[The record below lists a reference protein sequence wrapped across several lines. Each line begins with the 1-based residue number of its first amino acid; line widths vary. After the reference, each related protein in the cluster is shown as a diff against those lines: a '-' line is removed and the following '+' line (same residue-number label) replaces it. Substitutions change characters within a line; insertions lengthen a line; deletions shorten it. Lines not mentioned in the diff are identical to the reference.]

1 MIDDSVGTDEVTVDL
16 VVDGRPVHVTVDADL
31 TLLDVLREELG
42 LTAVRAGCRNGDC
55 GTCTAMV
62 DDRCVKTCLM
72 LAARVDGGRVDTIAG
87 LADDD
92 GVLSPVQRAFMEQY
106 AFQCGFCL
114 PGMLLASTDLLKRNP
129 DPSTEAVRDALS
141 GNLCRCTGYTNA
153 VRAVKRAVEMIGQP
167 PR

>member
-1 MIDDSVGTDEVTVDL
+1 MADDVVGADTVAVDL
-16 VVDGRPVHVTVDADL
+16 AVDGRPVHLTVDADL

-42 LTAVRAGCRNGDC
+42 MTEVRAGCRNGDC
-55 GTCTAMV
+55 GTCTAFV
-62 DDRCVKTCLM
+62 DDRCVKTCLL
-72 LAARVDGGRVDTIAG
+72 LAARVDGCRVDTLAG

-92 GVLSPVQRAFMEQY
+92 EPSPVQRAFMEEY

-114 PGMLLASTDLLKRNP
+114 PGMLLSATDLLARNP
-129 DPSTEAVRDALS
+129 DPSTAEIRNALS

-153 VRAVKRAVEMIGQP
+153 VRAVKRAVEIGQP